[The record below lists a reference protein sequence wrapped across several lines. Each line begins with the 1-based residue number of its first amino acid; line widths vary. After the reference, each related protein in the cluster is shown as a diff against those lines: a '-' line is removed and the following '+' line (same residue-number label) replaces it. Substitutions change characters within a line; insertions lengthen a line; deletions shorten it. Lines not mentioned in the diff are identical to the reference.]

1 MSLFQ
6 KCIPDFYYQSIFE
19 IPYQTLK
26 EQGISTLFFDLDN
39 TIIGYDE
46 EILPKEQIDLI
57 NELLKSFKVVILS
70 NSGKKRVSKALSNT
84 NFNYVFHAVKPLKF
98 GFKKALKISQSK
110 KEEVMVIGDQM
121 MTDIFGAHR
130 TKIRASLI
138 RSVKRKSDRK
148 ITQFNRKIEK
158 YILKRIKK
166 KYPKLYQS
174 RLEKYVSDH

>member
-1 MSLFQ
+1 MSLYQ

-46 EILPKEQIDLI
+46 EILSNKQIHFLSDLT
-57 NELLKSFKVVILS
+57 KSFKVVILS
-70 NSGKKRVSKALSNT
+70 NSGKKRVSKALSQT
-84 NFNYVFHAVKPLKF
+84 DFDYIYHAVKPLKF
-98 GFKKALKISQSK
+98 GFKKALKITQSK
-110 KEEVMVIGDQM
+110 KDEVMVIGDQL

-130 TKIRASLI
+130 TKIKASLI
-138 RSVKRKSDRK
+138 RSVKRKSDRM
-148 ITQFNRKIEK
+148 ITKFNRKIEK
-158 YILKRIKK
+158 FILKRIQK

-174 RLEKYVSDH
+174 RLEQYVSDH

>member
-1 MSLFQ
+1 MSLYQ

-46 EILPKEQIDLI
+46 EILSKKQIKFLSDLS
-57 NELLKSFKVVILS
+57 KTFKVVILS
-70 NSGKKRVSKALSNT
+70 NSGKKRVSKALSHT
-84 NFNYVFHAVKPLKF
+84 DFDYIYHAVKPLKF
-98 GFKKALKISQSK
+98 GFKKALRITQSK
-110 KEEVMVIGDQM
+110 KDEVMVIGDQL

-130 TKIRASLI
+130 TKIKASLI
-138 RSVKRKSDRK
+138 RSVKRKSDRM
-148 ITQFNRKIEK
+148 ITKFNRKIEK
-158 YILKRIKK
+158 FILKRIQK

-174 RLEKYVSDH
+174 RLEQYVSDH

>member
-1 MSLFQ
+1 MSLYQ

-46 EILPKEQIDLI
+46 NILSEEQIDFI
-57 NELLKSFKVVILS
+57 NDISKSFKVVILS
-70 NSGKKRVSKALSNT
+70 NSGKIRVSKALSNT
-84 NFNYVFHAVKPLKF
+84 NFDYVYHATKPFKF

-110 KEEVMVIGDQM
+110 KDEVMVIGDQM
-121 MTDIFGAHR
+121 MTDILGAHR
-130 TKIRASLI
+130 INIKATLI
-138 RSVKRKSDRK
+138 KSVKRKSDRK

-166 KYPKLYQS
+166 KYPKLYIS
-174 RLEKYVSDH
+174 RLEKYVTDH